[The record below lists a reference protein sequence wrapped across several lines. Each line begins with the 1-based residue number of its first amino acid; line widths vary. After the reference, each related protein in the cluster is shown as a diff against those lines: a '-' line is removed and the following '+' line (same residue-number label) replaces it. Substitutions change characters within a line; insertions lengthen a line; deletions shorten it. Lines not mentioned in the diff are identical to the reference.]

1 MNIKDCE
8 NPNAE
13 SGNGDSKTS
22 LLFTPYKIGPLTL
35 RNRTI
40 RPPPSKVWHPAIH
53 LPICCTNTTA
63 AWLPEA

>member
-13 SGNGDSKTS
+13 AGNGDSKTS

-35 RNRTI
+35 RN
-40 RPPPSKVWHPAIH
+40 PAIH

-63 AWLPEA
+63 AWLPGA